1 MLQLF
6 EFVLFAMFSYGVFSQ
21 VIVPLWSGVPFFPW
35 IRKPGKVQSR
45 MAEVREEREVADMEQ
60 EIERA
65 IAELRKSGCEVSHD
79 LSEIR
84 CGHASHSTDKGSN

>member
-6 EFVLFAMFSYGVFSQ
+6 EFVLFVMFSYGVLSQ
-21 VIVPLWSGVPFFPW
+21 VIVPLWNGVPFFPW
-35 IRKPGKVQSR
+35 VRKPGTVQSR
-45 MAEVREEREVADMEQ
+45 MAKVREEQEVASIEQ

-65 IAELRKSGCEVSHD
+65 IAEARKHGCEVSHD

-84 CGHASHSTDKGSN
+84 CGHANHSNKGNN